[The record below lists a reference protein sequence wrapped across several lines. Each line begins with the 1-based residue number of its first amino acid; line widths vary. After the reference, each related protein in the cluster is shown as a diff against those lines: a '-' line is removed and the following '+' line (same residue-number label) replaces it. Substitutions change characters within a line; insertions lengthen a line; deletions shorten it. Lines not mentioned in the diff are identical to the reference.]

1 MKKILLMI
9 FMALVFLA
17 NGSLCGEKAQER
29 KMLENIHWLGHDGFR
44 INFGKTVVY
53 LDPYKIGNQTEKA
66 DYILITHEHRD
77 HFSPEDIA
85 KIAKKET
92 VLLSC
97 KAVTDLYSGEKKILT
112 AGDILKLGGI
122 SVEAVPAYNTNKKFH
137 TKDSGKLGYIISF
150 EGTRIY
156 HAGDTDFIPEM
167 KEMGTVRKGQSP
179 INIALLPVSGVYVMT
194 ANEAVEAAKVLKPVF
209 ALPMHYGA
217 GVVGTL
223 EDAKKFKE
231 GLKGTGIEV
240 IIKEKE

>member
-1 MKKILLMI
+1 MKIIVTFILTVMFAFSGLN
-9 FMALVFLA
+9 AA
-17 NGSLCGEKAQER
+17 EAAKEK

-85 KIAKKET
+85 KIVKKET

-97 KAVTDLYSGEKKILT
+97 KAVTDLYSGEKKILA
-112 AGDILKLGGI
+112 AGEILKLGGI

-137 TKDSGKLGYIISF
+137 TKESGKLGYILAF

-194 ANEAVEAAKVLKPVF
+194 ADEAVEAAKALKPVF

-231 GLKGTGIEV
+231 GLKGTEIEV